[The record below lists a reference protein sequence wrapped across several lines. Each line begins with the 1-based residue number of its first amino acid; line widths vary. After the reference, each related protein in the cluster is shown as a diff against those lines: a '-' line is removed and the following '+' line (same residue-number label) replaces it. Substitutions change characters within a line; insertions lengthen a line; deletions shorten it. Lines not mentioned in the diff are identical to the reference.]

1 MEYAI
6 IYVLISC
13 LSVINVLLFRKIKR
27 IENNMEMDIT
37 NKSGIFYNIL
47 MNLREFSASDYIKG
61 KPFLLPDNLLEA
73 EKRGYFKKNAII
85 NNSYQ
90 FLCIEK
96 LTNNEIEFLCKIGD
110 DVSVLGGSMA
120 IIHIYNDGLWADIK
134 FNSELQN
141 EESAN
146 K

>member
-1 MEYAI
+1 MGYAI

-27 IENNMEMDIT
+27 IENNLQMEIT
-37 NKSGIFYNIL
+37 NKSGILYNIL
-47 MNLREFSASDYIKG
+47 MNLREFFASDYIKG

-73 EKRGYFKKNAII
+73 EKRGYFKNNAVI

-96 LTNNEIEFLCKIGD
+96 ITHNEIEVLCKICD
-110 DVSVLGGSMA
+110 DVSVLGGNRA
-120 IIHIYNDGLWADIK
+120 IIHIYNNGLWADIK
-134 FNSELQN
+134 FNTELQN

>member
-1 MEYAI
+1 
-6 IYVLISC
+6 
-13 LSVINVLLFRKIKR
+13 
-27 IENNMEMDIT
+27 MEMDIT

-90 FLCIEK
+90 FLGIEK
-96 LTNNEIEFLCKIGD
+96 LTLNEIEVLCKIYD
-110 DVSVLGGSMA
+110 DVSLLGGSMA
-120 IIHIYNDGLWADIK
+120 IIHIYNNGLWADIK
-134 FNSELQN
+134 FNTELQN

>member
-1 MEYAI
+1 M
-6 IYVLISC
+6 
-13 LSVINVLLFRKIKR
+13 LLTILE
-27 IENNMEMDIT
+27 ENL
-37 NKSGIFYNIL
+37 Y
-47 MNLREFSASDYIKG
+47 
-61 KPFLLPDNLLEA
+61 LLPDNFLEA

-96 LTNNEIEFLCKIGD
+96 LTHNEIEVLCKICN
-110 DVSVLGGSMA
+110 DVSVLGGSRA